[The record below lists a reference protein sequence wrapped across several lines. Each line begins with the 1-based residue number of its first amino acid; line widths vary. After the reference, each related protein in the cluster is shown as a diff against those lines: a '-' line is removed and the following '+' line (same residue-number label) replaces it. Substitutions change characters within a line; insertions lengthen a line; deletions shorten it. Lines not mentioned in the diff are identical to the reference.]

1 MGSLN
6 ANGMRDRRKAETIIE
21 FIRLKNVNMTFLQE
35 THSDVNNE
43 IDWRM
48 WCGDECI
55 LSHGTNLSAGVAI
68 IFSPTTKVKIMS
80 KQESEPRWLLAVRIE
95 FNGFLLFL

>member
-6 ANGMRDRRKAETIIE
+6 VHGMRDRRKAETIIE
-21 FIRLKNVNMTFLQE
+21 FIRLKNVHVIFLQE

-43 IDWRM
+43 TDWRM

-55 LSHGTNLSAGVAI
+55 LY
-68 IFSPTTKVKIMS
+68 
-80 KQESEPRWLLAVRIE
+80 
-95 FNGFLLFL
+95 